1 MLSGQVDDGHWDTGL
16 LDEDELRRYEKL
28 SRPFFAPGDA
38 LLFSLA
44 VLAPIAASVGASLLT
59 SHFRRLPGDYDMLF
73 GLLSLA
79 IVVLGWI
86 PGVISWKSASA
97 KAKTTRDKRLTAFRK
112 EIGYFSRVSSRSY
125 GGDDDGPSLREMRHL
140 WYGSNNRDMDWS
152 DRVAGQSYGMSA
164 DEYRN
169 NVMERD

>member
-1 MLSGQVDDGHWDTGL
+1 MLSGQVDDGRWDTGL
-16 LDEDELRRYEKL
+16 LDENELRRYEQL
-28 SRPFFAPGDA
+28 RRQFFAPGDA

-44 VLAPIAASVGASLLT
+44 VLAPLTAFVGCSLLV
-59 SHFRRLPGDYDMLF
+59 SHFRGLPGKYDLLF
-73 GLLSLA
+73 DLIGLA
-79 IVVLGWI
+79 IVALGWM

-97 KAKTTRDKRLTAFRK
+97 KAKTARDKRLTAFRK
-112 EIGYFSRVSSRSY
+112 EIRYLSRVPSRSHT
-125 GGDDDGPSLREMRHL
+125 GDDDGPSLREMRHL
-140 WYGSNNRDMDWS
+140 WYGSNNGDMDWS